1 MGSLSAMN
9 SIDRV
14 LQAHAKELRQEFMAV
29 VPASLKPHVKSVI
42 LSNNTYSVQSEWEFQ
57 DGGTLPGPSISIDDL
72 ADRFPD
78 CDVGY

>member
-1 MGSLSAMN
+1 MGSLSAVN

-14 LQAHAKELRQEFMAV
+14 LQAHAAELKKDFMDQ
-29 VPASLKPHVKSVI
+29 VPPSLKPQVRSVI
-42 LSNNTYSVQSEWEFQ
+42 LSNNTYSVQTEWEFQ
-57 DGGTLPGPSISIDDL
+57 DGSTIPGPSIEIDEL